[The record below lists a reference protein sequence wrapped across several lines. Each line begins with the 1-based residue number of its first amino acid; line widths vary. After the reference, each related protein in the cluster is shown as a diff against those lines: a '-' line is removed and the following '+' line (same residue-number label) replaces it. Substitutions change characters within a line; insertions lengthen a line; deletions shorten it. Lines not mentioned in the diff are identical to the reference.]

1 MYKKKRNIG
10 CFKQRCNDCRLLSKP
25 CPRECIETVL
35 VSCTKRW
42 LIAAPKNSIMY
53 TYIVECLRHHPET
66 AIPQNMTH
74 SFDHYFHFNHLLGR
88 FKTSV
93 FVFILSICL
102 TFCSL
107 LLAFRFFSFRFT
119 KGKHYISPW
128 YPARCHCYCEKKHRF
143 FCCCFGFFFVL
154 FLFFYFYFLN
164 GSISYVLNSIS
175 ECSRKRNGCWC

>member
-1 MYKKKRNIG
+1 
-10 CFKQRCNDCRLLSKP
+10 
-25 CPRECIETVL
+25 
-35 VSCTKRW
+35 
-42 LIAAPKNSIMY
+42 
-53 TYIVECLRHHPET
+53 
-66 AIPQNMTH
+66 MTH
-74 SFDHYFHFNHLLGR
+74 SFDHYFHFYHLLGR

-154 FLFFYFYFLN
+154 FFFYFYFLN

-175 ECSRKRNGCWC
+175 ECSRKRNGCWCWLKVGWMHWAAQIRRWIYFSFNGCVHLICCSIHCSKRFHCLFVWRI

>member
-1 MYKKKRNIG
+1 M
-10 CFKQRCNDCRLLSKP
+10 
-25 CPRECIETVL
+25 
-35 VSCTKRW
+35 SCTKRW

-107 LLAFRFFSFRFT
+107 LLAFRFSLFALRKVNIIYRLGIQHVVIVTVRRNTDFSVVVLV
-119 KGKHYISPW
+119 
-128 YPARCHCYCEKKHRF
+128 F
-143 FCCCFGFFFVL
+143 FL
-154 FLFFYFYFLN
+154 FYFFFYFYFLN